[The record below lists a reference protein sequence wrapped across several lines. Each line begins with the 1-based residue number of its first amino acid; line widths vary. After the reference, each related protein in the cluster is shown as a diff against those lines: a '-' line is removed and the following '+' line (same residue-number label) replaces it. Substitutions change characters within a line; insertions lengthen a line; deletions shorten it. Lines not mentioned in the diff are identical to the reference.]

1 MGPAVLTPSYAAK
14 ELKWQ
19 ADVAGDDA
27 KANIF
32 KAQVLGMTTLR
43 VFTAMIKKSGTL
55 KLFHSVV
62 EYNDPFTEP
71 ELSGT
76 TLASLGDR
84 TERQNPPIV
93 GIPPL
98 KPWQ

>member
-1 MGPAVLTPSYAAK
+1 MTPSYAAK

-27 KANIF
+27 KAKLF

-55 KLFHSVV
+55 KLFHSVM

-84 TERQNPPIV
+84 TERRNLPIV

-98 KPWQ
+98 KPCQRI